1 MTRLEKGRIVAE
13 LLNSMTDE
21 KHQGAIRV
29 VLPADFGARVCETQ
43 LFKILED
50 LVLPKYEAQIWSDT
64 ALDLVITAYV
74 NLISTMINNE
84 PNLVSVLLKGADEQP
99 AVINKLLAAIVKSAP
114 KTQTYQYIQSDAFES
129 ICLKLFARLSVTEN
143 GRKVVNENAKSIVE
157 QLLSAKTD
165 AFDAVYYM
173 G

>member
-1 MTRLEKGRIVAE
+1 M
-13 LLNSMTDE
+13 
-21 KHQGAIRV
+21 

-84 PNLVSVLLKGADEQP
+84 PNLVSVLLKGADE
-99 AVINKLLAAIVKSAP
+99 
-114 KTQTYQYIQSDAFES
+114 
-129 ICLKLFARLSVTEN
+129 
-143 GRKVVNENAKSIVE
+143 
-157 QLLSAKTD
+157 
-165 AFDAVYYM
+165 
-173 G
+173 